1 MKHLLLSLTVFACT
15 CVPALC
21 QSSLTSPDGTLRLSY
36 TEGTPLNVV
45 LYAGDRELAR
55 IDDIHLRYGEARY
68 PTVNAKTSRPTT
80 VQREIRPVVA
90 TKRDRITEHYRE
102 VTLNY
107 PDDTGVELRLYNDG
121 LAYRLT
127 ELPDGRLTH
136 ENFAL
141 RMDPET
147 ELFFPK
153 EERFYSHNERI
164 YARGKPEDFVD
175 SLASLPLLA
184 VLPSGYHVFVSESNL
199 ADFPGLWVYGTPNGI
214 RGTHPGLP
222 TGLSDTNDRTE
233 TFDRQAYSAVT
244 ETGQATPWR
253 ILGVSEDAAGL
264 LDNQLTYLL
273 AEPSRGDFSW
283 VRPGQVAWDW
293 YNANNIYGVDFEAG
307 LNTETYK
314 HYIDFAA
321 EYGIPYIILDEGWS
335 PTEDVLTPVADI
347 DIEELV
353 AYGDERDVDLILWT
367 LWKPFYENLDA
378 ATAKYEDWGI
388 AGVKVDFMQR
398 DDQEMVRM
406 YREMA
411 EAAAE
416 HKMLLDFHGSYKPA
430 GLHRTFPNVITREGL
445 KGLEWYKF
453 GNPESGVGPEHDVT
467 LPFIRMVAGPMDFTP
482 GAMRNA
488 MPENHHYVFD
498 RPVSLGTRAHQLAM
512 YVVYES
518 PLQMLA
524 DAPTHYRREPEVT
537 EFITSVPTVWVETV
551 PLAGVVGDYVAV
563 ARRAAGG
570 DWYLGA
576 LNDLT
581 PRELT
586 LSLDFLPAGDYE
598 LEVFRDGPNHERYAE
613 DYTREKLAVAAG
625 QELTVPL
632 GRGGG
637 WVGRFRRRR

>member
-1 MKHLLLSLTVFACT
+1 MKHAFLFTVLLCT

-21 QSSLTSPDGTLRLSY
+21 QNSLNSPDGSLRLTY
-36 TEGTPLNVV
+36 TEEVPLT
-45 LYAGDRELAR
+45 LTLFAGERELAR
-55 IDDIHLRYGEARY
+55 VEDVHLSYGTATY
-68 PTVNAKTSRPTT
+68 PSGKAKTGRVNT
-80 VQREIRPVVA
+80 VQNTVTPVVA
-90 TKRDRITEHYRE
+90 TKRSRILEHYRE
-102 VTLNY
+102 VELSY
-107 PDDTGVELRLYNDG
+107 RDGTGVELRLYDSG

-127 ELPDGRLTH
+127 GLPEGRLTH
-136 ENFAL
+136 ENFVVKVDEA
-141 RMDPET
+141 T
-147 ELFFPK
+147 ELFYPK
-153 EERFYSHNERI
+153 EESFYSHNERT
-164 YARGKPEDFVD
+164 YAWGRPADFVD

-184 VLPSGYHVFVSESNL
+184 VLPSGHHLFVSESNL
-199 ADFPGLWVYGTPNGI
+199 TDFPGLWIYGTPTGI

-222 TGLSDTNDRTE
+222 LSITDENDRTE
-233 TFDRQAYSAVT
+233 RFERQAYSAVT
-244 ETGQATPWR
+244 AAGQATPWR

-264 LDNQLTYLL
+264 LNNQLTYLL
-273 AEPSRGDFSW
+273 AEPSKGDFSW

-293 YNANNIYGVDFEAG
+293 YNANNVYGVDFEAG
-307 LNTETYK
+307 INTATYK

-321 EYGIPYIILDEGWS
+321 EQGIPYIILDEGWS

-353 AYGDERDVDLILWT
+353 AYGDEREVDLILWV
-367 LWKPFYENLDA
+367 LWKPFYENLA
-378 ATAKYEDWGI
+378 EATAKYEDWGI

-406 YREMA
+406 YRDMA
-411 EAAAE
+411 EATAE
-416 HKMLLDFHGSYKPA
+416 HRLLLDFHGSYKPA

-453 GNPESGVGPEHDVT
+453 GNPGSGVGPEHDVT

-488 MPENHHYVFD
+488 QPENHHYVFD

-524 DAPTHYRREPEVT
+524 DAPTHYMREPEVT
-537 EFITSVPTVWVETV
+537 DFITSIPTVWKETV
-551 PLAGVVGDYVAV
+551 PLAGVVSDYVAV
-563 ARRAAGG
+563 ARQAKSGE
-570 DWYLGA
+570 WYLGA

-586 LSLDFLPAGDYE
+586 LTLDFLPPGDYE
-598 LEVFRDGPNHERYAE
+598 LEVFRDGVNHARYAE
-613 DYTREKLAVAAG
+613 DYLREKVVVSAG

-637 WVGRFRRRR
+637 WVGRFTRR